1 MGGLGTAVRTPE
13 VAQWPDFARITT
25 GKNMQKNAFFPK
37 IFKMDVFDPRLSGSG
52 PNGLKMI
59 GDEVE
64 TPRGPWQES
73 WTPVVVPGHLYRP
86 GRLKN
91 VFFCQNMVEI
101 SNMGLPFF

>member
-52 PNGLKMI
+52 PNGLKI
-59 GDEVE
+59 D
-64 TPRGPWQES
+64 RGRS
-73 WTPVVVPGHLYRP
+73 
-86 GRLKN
+86 
-91 VFFCQNMVEI
+91 
-101 SNMGLPFF
+101 

>member
-25 GKNMQKNAFFPK
+25 GKNMQKTLFFK
-37 IFKMDVFDPRLSGSG
+37 FFKMDVFDPRLSGSG

-64 TPRGPWQES
+64 TPRGPWKES
-73 WTPVVVPGHLYRP
+73 WTPVVVPGRSRP
-86 GRLKN
+86 LISAGKAQKRIFLSKYGRN
-91 VFFCQNMVEI
+91 FQ
-101 SNMGLPFF
+101 